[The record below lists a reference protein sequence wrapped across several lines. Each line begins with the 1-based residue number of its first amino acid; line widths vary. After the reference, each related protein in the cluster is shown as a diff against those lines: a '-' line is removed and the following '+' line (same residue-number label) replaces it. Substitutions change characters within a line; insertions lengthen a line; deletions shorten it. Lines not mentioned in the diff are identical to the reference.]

1 MGLFAKKKTAGGAF
15 SPEQQTFLDAFDGSS
30 DDDDILSPDQRELAK
45 VSVDMT
51 LAGPRLDTP
60 PLLES
65 DSDSVASDDEG
76 DTYTVEAPCGKLGVA
91 FESRKSTIVR
101 EVFFDSPLVGE
112 IRPGDTL
119 TSVNGKSVTGAN
131 YLIHV
136 AAADNGSG
144 RKLGFIRGKRRTPVV
159 SPPKRRRSVVIR
171 KGTLVEL
178 LAADEVE
185 TLVQSE
191 TWQLTD
197 VHKRCCGGVFSVLEH
212 SLDRDALRLDCPTEP
227 LWFPRQACVVDT
239 WTQNDDLS
247 GDLQR
252 VSLDGSGDWY

>member
-1 MGLFAKKKTAGGAF
+1 MGLFAKKKPSASF

-60 PLLES
+60 SLES

-76 DTYTVEAPCGKLGVA
+76 AAYEVEAPSGKLGVA

-119 TSVNGKSVTGAN
+119 TSVNGKSVSGAN

-136 AAADNGSG
+136 AAADNGSS
-144 RKLGFIRGKRRTPVV
+144 RKLSFIRGKRRTPVV

-197 VHKRCCGGVFSVLEH
+197 AHKRCCGGVFAVLEH
-212 SLDRDALRLDCPTEP
+212 SLDRDA
-227 LWFPRQACVVDT
+227 
-239 WTQNDDLS
+239 
-247 GDLQR
+247 
-252 VSLDGSGDWY
+252 

>member
-1 MGLFAKKKTAGGAF
+1 MGLFAKKKPSASF
-15 SPEQQTFLDAFDGSS
+15 SPEQQNFLDAFDGSS
-30 DDDDILSPDQRELAK
+30 DDDDILEVGQRELAK

-60 PLLES
+60 SLLDS
-65 DSDSVASDDEG
+65 DDSVASDDEG
-76 DTYTVEAPCGKLGVA
+76 CTYEVEAPSGKLGVA

-144 RKLGFIRGKRRTPVV
+144 RKLGFVRGKRRTPVV
-159 SPPKRRRSVVIR
+159 SPPKRRRSVIIQ

-185 TLVQSE
+185 TLVQSPDW
-191 TWQLTD
+191 TLTD
-197 VHKRCCGGVFSVLEH
+197 AHKRCCGGVFAVLEH

-239 WTQNDDLS
+239 WTQADDLS